1 MATTEQNSVQSI
13 ERTTAIMKVI
23 VASRY
28 VGTIKEHLQK
38 KRRTEVADLLRKES
52 LRITENLTVNNQ
64 KNRFDSSQLKSTG
77 GNKAA

>member
-28 VGTIKEHLQK
+28 VVAIKEHLQK